1 MAHSFSVGEIALII
15 SILVHASATIWWASK
30 MSTTMTFIKLEL
42 ERTRNELL
50 KRDEQI
56 TAIWAKID
64 KLQQKVYSNNAT

>member
-30 MSTTMTFIKLEL
+30 MNTTMTFIKLEL
-42 ERTRNELL
+42 ERTRNELT

-64 KLQQKVYSNNAT
+64 KLQQKVYSKNAT